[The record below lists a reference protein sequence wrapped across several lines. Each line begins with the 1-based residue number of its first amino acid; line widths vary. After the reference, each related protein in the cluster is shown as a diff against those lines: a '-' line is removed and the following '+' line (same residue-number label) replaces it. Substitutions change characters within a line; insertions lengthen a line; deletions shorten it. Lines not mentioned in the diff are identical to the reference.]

1 MKHLAEVLWRTCSFQ
16 MSRQRDFSFTQGSCL
31 TLDEGLKH
39 VQDASVVD
47 LEEEEADLLGQLED
61 RHLYIIGYRLG

>member
-1 MKHLAEVLWRTCSFQ
+1 
-16 MSRQRDFSFTQGSCL
+16 MSRQRDSSFTQGSCL

-61 RHLYIIGYRLG
+61 RHLYIIDYRLG